1 MKRAELLKILKE
13 KINQLESI
21 TFYDDNLNSKK
32 LLQGVS
38 YVKNELLLLDDND
51 EFEILSK
58 EQFDLISKCSNYSK
72 REDIK
77 KLPNVMQ
84 TLCSNICDFDLF
96 YNNDNVVKMAVVS
109 LYDCPMTYIFY
120 FKGINFKN
128 NNEGYIN

>member
-1 MKRAELLKILKE
+1 MKRAELSEILKE
-13 KINQLESI
+13 KINQLESS

-32 LLQGVS
+32 LLEGLS
-38 YVKNELLLLDDND
+38 YIKNELLLLDDNN

-58 EQFDLISKCSNYSK
+58 EQFDLIVRCSNYSK

-96 YNNDNVVKMAVVS
+96 YNNDNIVKMAYVN
-109 LYDCPMTYIFY
+109 LYGCPRTYIFY
-120 FKGINFKN
+120 FKN